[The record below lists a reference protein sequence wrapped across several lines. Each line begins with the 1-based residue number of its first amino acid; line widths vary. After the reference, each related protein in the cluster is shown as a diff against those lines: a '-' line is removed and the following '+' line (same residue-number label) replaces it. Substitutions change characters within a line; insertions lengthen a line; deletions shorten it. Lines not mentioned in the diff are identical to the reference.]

1 MALQTKTIS
10 SSAVNNYTLKLI
22 LTENSTSITDNTS
35 SVSWQLQL
43 ATSYYGFSGF
53 RVGWSVSLA
62 GRVVSSRTWSD
73 GPSASIA
80 KNSGTLTVASG
91 TATVAHSAD
100 GSLNMACA
108 ASIFMDPSRT
118 DSFIPTRANATTG
131 ERSPAVS
138 GSMTLTTIPRASTL
152 TAANGTL
159 GTAQTL
165 TINRASSSFT
175 HTLTYAC
182 GNTSGTILSN
192 SSAAST
198 SWTPPLALAAQ
209 NTSGQSVSVTFTL
222 TTKNGSTTVGT
233 STKTVSMAIPS
244 SVKPTASATVA
255 VVNDNSTVNGWGI
268 AVKGYS
274 KYKVTTSFTG
284 AQGSTLKSRS
294 VKINATGQ
302 TLTASPATSSVL
314 TSTTRTVIVKVVDS
328 RDRPSAEVTVTGPV
342 IYDYGNPTISEA
354 TAYRCDSGGTA
365 DDAGTYLYVKCTGDV
380 SPCGGHNS
388 KTVQYRYRTTGG
400 GWTNWA
406 ALTSGTAQTVNAGL
420 SAASSYEVQLRVTD
434 TLGGSRSVTVTIPT
448 AAVTMNLRAGGSG
461 VAFGGYAQR
470 DETVDFTT
478 WDVVGKV
485 KGLAYAVPIPSGAD
499 LDGYITPGEYA
510 VVNTDTAAG
519 VTHLPVSQAGRLTVF
534 TSTGRSEYA
543 ASATWKYVTQ
553 EFCTIDGVV
562 YRRTGDSGSGT
573 AVVWSDWMLICG
585 VDAVVETGKS
595 GNWNYKKFAD
605 GQAVLWGIHSVTPSS
620 STAIGSMYYS
630 GTIYLSTPFGVAN
643 ASITGTADN
652 LHMIVN
658 ADGSYA
664 NSRVS
669 FRLLRPTAIS
679 TSTAIPVKL
688 QVWGWWKV

>member
-22 LTENSTSITDNTS
+22 LTENSTSVADNTS

-108 ASIFMDPSRT
+108 ASIFMDPGRA

-182 GNTSGTILSN
+182 GSASGTILSN
-192 SSAAST
+192 SPAAST
-198 SWTPPLALAAQ
+198 GWTPPLALAAQ
-209 NTSGQSVSVTFTL
+209 NTSGQTVSVTFTL

-255 VVNDNSTVNGWGI
+255 VVNDNSTVSGWGV

-274 KYKVTTSFTG
+274 RYRVTTSFTG

-294 VKINATGQ
+294 VKVQATGE
-302 TLTASPATSSVL
+302 TLTASPAVSGVLSS
-314 TSTTRTVIVKVVDS
+314 TDRTVKVKVTDS
-328 RDRPSAEVTVTGPV
+328 RDRVSNEVTVTGPV

-354 TAYRCDSGGTA
+354 EAWRCDSGGAA
-365 DDAGTYLYVKCTGDV
+365 DDAGTYLYARCTGDV
-380 SPCGGHNS
+380 SPCGGHNT

-400 GWTNWA
+400 SWSGWT

-420 SAASSYEVQLRVTD
+420 SAASSYEVQFRVTD
-434 TLGGSRSVTVTIPT
+434 TLGASRTVAVNIPT
-448 AAVTMNLRAGGSG
+448 AAVTLNLRAGGSG
-461 VAFGGYAQR
+461 AAFGKYAER
-470 DETVDFTT
+470 EGAVDFGP
-478 WDVVGKV
+478 WDVYGRV
-485 KGLAYAVPIPSGAD
+485 KGLGYCPPLADGAD
-499 LDGYITPGEYA
+499 ADGCITPGEYA
-510 VVNTDTAAG
+510 VLSNETAAAIRN
-519 VTHLPVSQAGRLTVF
+519 LPVAKAGRLTVY
-534 TSTGRSEYA
+534 TTTGRTAYA
-543 ASATWKYVTQ
+543 PGDTWKYVAQ
-553 EFCTIDGVV
+553 EF
-562 YRRTGDSGSGT
+562 RSLTGLAYQRMGSSESST
-573 AVVWSDWMLICG
+573 AVSWGDWRLLGG
-585 VDAVVETGKS
+585 VDAVVETGRS
-595 GNWNYKKFAD
+595 GDWSYKKFAD
-605 GQAVLWGIHSVTPSS
+605 GQVVLWGIHSVTPSS
-620 STAIGSMYYS
+620 STAGGSMYYS
-630 GTIYLSTPFGVAN
+630 NTIYVTTPFGVAN
-643 ASITGTADN
+643 AAITGTADN
-652 LHMIVN
+652 LHIVVN

-679 TSTAIPVKL
+679 TTTAIPVKL
-688 QVWGWWKV
+688 QVWGRWRV